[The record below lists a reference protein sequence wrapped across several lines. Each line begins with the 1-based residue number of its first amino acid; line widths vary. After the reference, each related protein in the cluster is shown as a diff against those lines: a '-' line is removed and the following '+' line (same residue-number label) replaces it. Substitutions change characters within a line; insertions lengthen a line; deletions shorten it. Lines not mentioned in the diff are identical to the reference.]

1 MQPKAKT
8 FRLRARSARP
18 LLATHS
24 CALILAI
31 NWLAQGMRGMDPKE
45 LGFRLLVL
53 GALTTAV
60 AAGLLAQGG
69 ASMGPVTALLL
80 GLGAAHSINFTLNG
94 QLWVCL
100 RYCPAYRKDP
110 IALATQTRA
119 VICRV
124 RRCAWLEEAVLIG
137 SAARLRHL
145 PGPRSD
151 IDLRLI
157 FPPGWRGW
165 LRTNLLLLELRA
177 WAFFRALPLDLYA
190 YDHPAQLRRFEQTEP
205 LGLVLDRRARLCR
218 GFANRELVRLP

>member
-8 FRLRARSARP
+8 FRFRAGSAEP
-18 LLATHS
+18 WLATHS
-24 CALILAI
+24 CALILAV

-45 LGFRLLVL
+45 LSFRLLL
-53 GALTTAV
+53 LAALTLMAGS
-60 AAGLLAQGG
+60 GLLAHGG
-69 ASMGPVTALLL
+69 ATFDPPAALLL
-80 GLGAAHSINFTLNG
+80 DLALAHSINFTLNG

-110 IALATQTRA
+110 IRLATQTRA
-119 VICRV
+119 LVRRV
-124 RRCAWLEEAVLIG
+124 RRCIWLQEAVLIG
-137 SAARLRHL
+137 SAARLATL

-165 LRTNLLLLELRA
+165 LKTNLLLLELRA
-177 WAFFRALPLDLYA
+177 WALVKGLPLDLYA
-190 YDHPAQLRRFEQTEP
+190 YDHPAQLRRFEQAEP
-205 LGLVLDRRARLCR
+205 MALVLDRQARLCR

>member
-8 FRLRARSARP
+8 FRFRARSAQP

-24 CALILAI
+24 CALILTI

-45 LGFRLLVL
+45 LSFRLLLL
-53 GALTTAV
+53 GALSATV
-60 AAGLLAQGG
+60 AAGLLVQGG
-69 ASMGPVTALLL
+69 VSFEPGMALIF
-80 GLGAAHSINFTLNG
+80 GLGTAHSINFTLNG

-119 VICRV
+119 LIRRV
-124 RRCAWLEEAVLIG
+124 RHCAWLEEAVLIG

-177 WAFFRALPLDLYA
+177 WALIKALPLDLYA

-205 LGLVLDRRARLCR
+205 LALVLDRRARLCR